1 MFGRRYRTRSV
12 REERDAAA
20 FMLLERREITA
31 AAQQRPA
38 RTPRTVVP
46 EPAGLVSVRRPASA
60 ST

>member
-31 AAQQRPA
+31 GALPRPA
-38 RTPRTVVP
+38 RTARTVVP
-46 EPAGLVSVRRPASA
+46 EPAGL
-60 ST
+60 